1 MSCENVSAPGRIR
14 TCDTGFNSRPIS
26 TIAVTWRLML
36 QENDIRVLIG
46 LLAIEDSHPFSVM
59 SDE

>member
-1 MSCENVSAPGRIR
+1 MSCDNTKCPGRIR

-26 TIAVTWRLML
+26 TIAVRSRLML
-36 QENDIRVLIG
+36 QESGIRVLRV
-46 LLAIEDSHPFSVM
+46 LLAIEDSHPFSVI